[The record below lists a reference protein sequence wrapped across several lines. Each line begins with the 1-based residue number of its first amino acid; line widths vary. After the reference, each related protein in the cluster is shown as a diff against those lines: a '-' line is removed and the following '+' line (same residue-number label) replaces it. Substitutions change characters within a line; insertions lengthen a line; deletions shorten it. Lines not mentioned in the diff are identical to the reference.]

1 MRTKSFVILLA
12 LVLNL
17 TNCTQRIS
25 THDNVNTDISTV
37 EMEDPV
43 ACAQELIS
51 QVKRFTGTEK
61 NKIVE
66 LSHKWGDIVEKSSSE
81 EKQTLNSWAN
91 NLSEDDHAYLA
102 LLVAVF
108 YFDTHG
114 MNDELDE
121 CLSKF
126 RKLQETRPE

>member
-102 LLVAVF
+102 LLAAVF